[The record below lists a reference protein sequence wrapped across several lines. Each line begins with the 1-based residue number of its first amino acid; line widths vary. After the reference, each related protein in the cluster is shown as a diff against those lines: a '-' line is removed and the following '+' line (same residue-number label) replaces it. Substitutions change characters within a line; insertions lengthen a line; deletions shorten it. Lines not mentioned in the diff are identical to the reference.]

1 MRILN
6 NQKGVA
12 AVEFALVVPLLM
24 TLIFGMI
31 EFSLLFYNKAM
42 LTNACREGA
51 RQGIVFRADEDG
63 NRDPVTDTEIMDV
76 VLSYCQDYM
85 VNFGPDSLTASDI
98 TVNRPS
104 GTAPG
109 QPLEVSATY
118 HYDFMLMPGFI
129 AALAGGLDIPA
140 RTIMRIE

>member
-1 MRILN
+1 MRIFN
-6 NQKGVA
+6 EQKGVA
-12 AVEFALVVPLLM
+12 IVEFALVVPLLLM
-24 TLIFGMI
+24 LIFGMI

-51 RQGIVFRADEDG
+51 RQGIVFRADVNGD
-63 NRDPVTDTEIMDV
+63 RDPVTDAEIRNV
-76 VLSYCQDYM
+76 VLAYCQDYM
-85 VNFGPDSLTASDI
+85 VNFGPASLTAGDI

-104 GTAPG
+104 GAAPG
-109 QPLEVSATY
+109 QPLEVAATY
-118 HYDFMLMPGFI
+118 HYDFMVMPGFI